1 MTFPEGQP
9 DDGVPAVRAADYW
22 IPDRG
27 GVRGLAEALPSCR
40 ACELWSDAI
49 QVVPGQ
55 GPARA
60 ELMLVGEQ
68 PGDEED
74 HQGKPFVGP
83 AGKLLR
89 DVLTSE
95 GVSPESV
102 YLTNAVKHFRH
113 QGTRGKRRIHQRPA
127 VRHISACAP
136 WLAEEINRVRP
147 RGVVLLGA
155 VATSAVLGPD
165 FKVTALRGR
174 LLPWPDEQAGSP
186 AWVLATVHPSAVL
199 RSQTRVEDRARFAD
213 DLRVAIEELA
223 RGR

>member
-1 MTFPEGQP
+1 MKSPEGGAAHTA
-9 DDGVPAVRAADYW
+9 DDW
-22 IPDRG
+22 IPDGG
-27 GVRGLAEALPSCR
+27 GVRGLAKALPCCR

-68 PGDEED
+68 PGDAED
-74 HQGKPFVGP
+74 HEGKPFVGP

-89 DVLTSE
+89 EVLSSE
-95 GVSPESV
+95 GIDPESA

-113 QGTRGKRRIHQRPA
+113 RGTRGKRRIHQRPA

-136 WLAEEINRVRP
+136 WLAEEINRVTP
-147 RGVVLLGA
+147 RGIVLLGA

-165 FKVTALRGR
+165 VKVTEQRGQV
-174 LLPWPDEQAGSP
+174 LPWPDEQTRAP
-186 AWVLATVHPSAVL
+186 AWVLVTVHPSAVL
-199 RSQTRVEDRARFAD
+199 RSQNRVEDRARFAA
-213 DLRVAIEELA
+213 DLQVAIKELA
-223 RGR
+223 EGH